1 MPIDIELFQPK
12 GIYTDLSARKLEL
25 HDGGIYW
32 YLFPFF
38 ERLGNQTGQL
48 IDLYGNAKFS
58 AENICLLDNIL
69 RDALKSLELQPDVW
83 DQKTGEQIRPVRKTL
98 TQKISKKDIR
108 SFINSLQDILE
119 KAVNGQGVVTFTGD

>member
-12 GIYTDLSARKLEL
+12 GTSTDLSARKFEL

-58 AENICLLDNIL
+58 AENISLLDSIL
-69 RDALKSLELQPDVW
+69 REALKSLELQPDVW
-83 DQKTGEQIRPVRKTL
+83 EQKTGEQIRPVRKTL
-98 TQKISKKDIR
+98 TQKISKKDVS
-108 SFINSLQDILE
+108 SFINSLHNLLE
-119 KAVNGQGVVTFTGD
+119 KAVKGRGVVTFTGD